1 MMTLPANLP
10 TPAAYRVPSK
20 LKPQRT
26 MLPSSD
32 LGLTDEDEL
41 KGFART
47 IAKIEWLLLILVL
60 VYLVAVK

>member
-1 MMTLPANLP
+1 
-10 TPAAYRVPSK
+10 
-20 LKPQRT
+20 

-32 LGLTDEDEL
+32 LGLTDEDKL